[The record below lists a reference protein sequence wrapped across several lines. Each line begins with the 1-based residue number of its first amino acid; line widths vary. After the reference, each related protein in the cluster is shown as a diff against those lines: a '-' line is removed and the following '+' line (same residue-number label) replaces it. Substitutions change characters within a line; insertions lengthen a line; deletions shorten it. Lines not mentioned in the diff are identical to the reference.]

1 VIISGNGAVLR
12 WGVAGYGEVVCDR
25 ALPGLAELGQN
36 VAGIWGRDP
45 ERAAATA
52 ARYGAGRGFAEFGAL
67 LAEVDAVYVA
77 TPVAAHVPLALAAL
91 EAGRH
96 VLVEKP
102 LGGAL
107 GYDAGRLLSASRG
120 LVGAVA
126 YYRRLAPAMLK
137 VKELMAGRGPAELW
151 STFRGAFDP
160 APGDPKHW
168 RTLRAVS
175 GGGVLADAGSHRL
188 DLLCWL
194 LGRPATVHA
203 KLARPFPGG
212 AERSALLAAQ
222 WADGSTARLRCD
234 WTGQG
239 LPLDAF
245 GCAADDLV
253 LSLPRLDCGLILGHD
268 GGTRLRLDLPPG
280 PSPLVPVLRDFLR
293 CADTGRAPACPLAD
307 AVAVDELIR
316 SASEDTGR
324 PADGLGVRDRDSR

>member
-1 VIISGNGAVLR
+1 MIIRGKAAGLR
-12 WGVAGYGEVVCDR
+12 WGIAGYGEVVCDR
-25 ALPGLAELGQN
+25 ALPAFAELGQQ
-36 VAGIWGRDP
+36 VTGIWGRDP

-52 ARYGAGRGFAEFGAL
+52 TRYGAGRGFAEFGAL

-77 TPVAAHVPLALAAL
+77 TPAAAHVPLTLAAFG
-91 EAGRH
+91 AGRH

-151 STFRGAFDP
+151 SRFHAPFDP
-160 APGDPKHW
+160 APGDPKLW
-168 RTLRAVS
+168 RTVRAVS
-175 GGGVLADAGSHRL
+175 GGGVLADAGCHRL

-194 LGRPATVHA
+194 LGRPATVRTE
-203 KLARPFPGG
+203 LARPFPDG
-212 AERSALLAAQ
+212 AERAARLTAA

-234 WTGQG
+234 WTRQG

-245 GCAADDLV
+245 RCAADDLV
-253 LSLPRLDCGLILGHD
+253 LSLPRLDSGLILGHD
-268 GGTRLRLDLPPG
+268 GAARLRLDLPPE
-280 PSPLVPVLRDFLR
+280 PNPLVPVLRDFLG
-293 CADTGRAPACPLAD
+293 CVDTGRAPACPLAD
-307 AVAVDELIR
+307 AVVVDELIR
-316 SASEDTGR
+316 SASDTGR
-324 PADGLGVRDRDSR
+324 PGDGLGVRDRDSR